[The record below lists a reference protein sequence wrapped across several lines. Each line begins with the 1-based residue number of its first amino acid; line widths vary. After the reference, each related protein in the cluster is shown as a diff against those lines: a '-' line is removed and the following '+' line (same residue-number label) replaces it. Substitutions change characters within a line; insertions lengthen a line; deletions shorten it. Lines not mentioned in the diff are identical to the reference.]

1 MLMRF
6 DRLLPDELVH
16 ELQQKLAAA
25 EFEDGRLTAG
35 IDARNV
41 KNNRQ
46 LPRQSAL
53 SKELGAA
60 VLQRISGLPEFVG
73 VVFPQK
79 ISQPLFSRYEPGME
93 YGLHVDNAV
102 MPSQTGPVRSDIAM
116 TIFLSPPESYEG
128 GELTIEDSGL
138 GNHRIKL
145 PAGSAAAYP
154 ATSLHRVAPLT
165 RGVRLAC
172 VLWIQSQIRDPAQ
185 RRILVDL
192 DVAAGHMRQRAADAP
207 ELKLVSAAYH
217 NLLRLWAEV

>member
-1 MLMRF
+1 MLLRF
-6 DRLLPDELVH
+6 DRLLPDELVQG
-16 ELQQKLAAA
+16 LQQKLATA
-25 EFEDGRLTAG
+25 EFEDGRLSAG

-60 VLQRISGLPEFVG
+60 VLQRISVLPEFAG

-79 ISQPLFSRYEPGME
+79 ISQPLFSIYEPGME
-93 YGLHVDNAV
+93 YGQHVDNAV
-102 MPSQTGPVRSDIAM
+102 MPSQNGPVRTDIAV
-116 TIFLSPPESYEG
+116 TIFLSPPESYDG

-145 PAGSAAAYP
+145 PAGSAVAYP
-154 ATSLHRVAPLT
+154 ATSLHRVAPVT
-165 RGVRLAC
+165 RGARLAC

-192 DVAAGHMRQRAADAP
+192 DVAAGHMRKRAADAP